1 VQVSKRE
8 EAVKN
13 VSRELLKANDVI
25 KKLQEQNRKLNQK
38 VKNIFKHKLIDNIK
52 IKKSFSIDGLI
63 IENQSLPDKLTV
75 NANKVFIIST
85 IPLIFCGS
93 QFYIERNSAFVKR

>member
-38 VKNIFKHKLIDNIK
+38 VKK
-52 IKKSFSIDGLI
+52 
-63 IENQSLPDKLTV
+63 
-75 NANKVFIIST
+75 
-85 IPLIFCGS
+85 
-93 QFYIERNSAFVKR
+93 YIQTKNF

>member
-1 VQVSKRE
+1 MHEFLYTIFQVTKRE

-38 VKNIFKHKLIDNIK
+38 VL
-52 IKKSFSIDGLI
+52 
-63 IENQSLPDKLTV
+63 
-75 NANKVFIIST
+75 
-85 IPLIFCGS
+85 
-93 QFYIERNSAFVKR
+93 

>member
-1 VQVSKRE
+1 MTQLRLVDILLFHLWKFYLTLSYSRLINEWLQRQVSKRE

-38 VKNIFKHKLIDNIK
+38 VIVNFIQMHKGQILR
-52 IKKSFSIDGLI
+52 
-63 IENQSLPDKLTV
+63 TV
-75 NANKVFIIST
+75 
-85 IPLIFCGS
+85 
-93 QFYIERNSAFVKR
+93 

>member
-1 VQVSKRE
+1 MLLFCLQVSKRE

-38 VKNIFKHKLIDNIK
+38 VKNIFKQKLIDNVK

-75 NANKVFIIST
+75 NAS
-85 IPLIFCGS
+85 
-93 QFYIERNSAFVKR
+93 